1 MNESTEVI
9 LQSSLDTD
17 VNLWQDEQFKAISNS
32 AFGFDVRLSI
42 EEIAYLSS
50 EHSFSQEEILAVAK
64 VFKYLENR
72 HRDTVV
78 QTLLKL
84 SRIPQKEPK
93 TFENFNFARMQGK
106 DEKALRQLPTLADLY
121 ARKNIAFIGPEGIG
135 KTHLAQAY
143 GNRCCLLGYKSDYL
157 KTSELKAKLEKAL
170 DENKAE
176 KVVNFLVK
184 PSCLIIDEVG
194 RCKFDKDCT
203 NLFFDIV
210 DRRYEKEGP
219 NTLILTTNSTPNE
232 WGTYFAGDGT
242 LLCALD
248 RLFDRASVFMM
259 KGTSYRGKEC
269 ETFSVEAAASVVK
282 GLL

>member
-78 QTLLKL
+78 QSLLKL

-93 TFENFNFARMQGK
+93 TFENFNFARM
-106 DEKALRQLPTLADLY
+106 L
-121 ARKNIAFIGPEGIG
+121 FI
-135 KTHLAQAY
+135 
-143 GNRCCLLGYKSDYL
+143 
-157 KTSELKAKLEKAL
+157 
-170 DENKAE
+170 
-176 KVVNFLVK
+176 
-184 PSCLIIDEVG
+184 LI
-194 RCKFDKDCT
+194 
-203 NLFFDIV
+203 
-210 DRRYEKEGP
+210 
-219 NTLILTTNSTPNE
+219 
-232 WGTYFAGDGT
+232 
-242 LLCALD
+242 
-248 RLFDRASVFMM
+248 
-259 KGTSYRGKEC
+259 
-269 ETFSVEAAASVVK
+269 
-282 GLL
+282 